1 MIISFL
7 YKIKKY
13 WLTNKIGK
21 LWYNF
26 IMKFASID
34 VGLKR
39 IGIALCLD
47 GSIVLPQDA
56 ILRKNRN
63 QAARDINTFLKEW
76 EIEKLIVG
84 LPKGGASE
92 EEMERRITHFVS
104 LLELQIPV
112 AYQDEQ
118 GSSFE
123 AKEMTKGDF
132 KHKKD
137 GRIDSVAAKIILERY
152 LKI

>member
-1 MIISFL
+1 MQSINFL
-7 YKIKKY
+7 
-13 WLTNKIGK
+13 TQSIGYNTSMK
-21 LWYNF
+21 L
-26 IMKFASID
+26 ASID

-39 IGIALCLD
+39 IGMAICLD

-63 QAARDINTFLKEW
+63 QAARDINIFLNEW
-76 EIEKLIVG
+76 EIEQLIVG
-84 LPKGGASE
+84 LPKGGSSE
-92 EEMERRITHFVS
+92 EEMERRIKHFVS

-112 AYQDEQ
+112 VYQDEQ

-123 AKEMTKGDF
+123 AKELTMGDF

-137 GRIDSVAAKIILERY
+137 GRVDSVAAKIILERY
-152 LKI
+152 LKV